1 MEKITELLEI
11 QYPIFQGA
19 MARIARYPLVSA
31 VSEAGGLG
39 IIAAGGLSGEE
50 LREQIRE
57 TKKRTKNPFAVNLML
72 QMENISEQVDV
83 LIAEDI
89 KIVTT
94 GAGTPKPYMERL
106 KQAGIKV
113 FPVIPSVK
121 IAQKM
126 EQLGV
131 DGVIAEGMEA
141 GGHIG
146 ETTTMTLIPQVAQ
159 AVNIPVIAAGG
170 IGDGHG
176 MAAAFAL
183 GACGVQMGTAFL
195 TTTECPVHEN
205 YKQAI
210 LQANDTATVVIHKE
224 KVGAIRGLRNELLEG
239 YSKNESGEVFSLAA
253 LQRAAD
259 DGDVQQ
265 GNVMS
270 GQIAGMLTQV
280 RPAKELIEAV
290 YAEAEA
296 VSQKIVLGKD
306 F

>member
-1 MEKITELLEI
+1 MKKITELLGI

-19 MARIARYPLVSA
+19 MAHIARYPLVSA

-57 TKKRTKNPFAVNLML
+57 TKKRTKKPFAVNLML

-83 LIAEDI
+83 LIAEGV

-94 GAGTPKPYMERL
+94 GAGTPKPYMDKL
-106 KQAGIKV
+106 KQANIKV

-121 IAQKM
+121 LAKKM

-146 ETTTMTLIPQVAQ
+146 ETTTMALIPQVAQ
-159 AVNIPVIAAGG
+159 AVEIPVIAAGG
-170 IGDGHG
+170 IGDGRG
-176 MAAAFAL
+176 MSAAFAL
-183 GACGVQMGTAFL
+183 GASGVQMGTVFL
-195 TTTECPVHEN
+195 SVEECPIHEN
-205 YKQAI
+205 YQQAI
-210 LQANDTATVVIHKE
+210 LQADDTATTVIRKA
-224 KVGAIRGLRNELLEG
+224 KGGAIRGL
-239 YSKNESGEVFSLAA
+239 KNQLTEEDTSEAFSLAA

-259 DGDVQQ
+259 DGDTQQ
-265 GNVMS
+265 GIVMS
-270 GQIAGMLTQV
+270 GQIAGMLKEVKT
-280 RPAKELIEAV
+280 AKALIEDV
-290 YAEAEA
+290 WAESEA
-296 VSQKIVLGKD
+296 VSKRLAD
-306 F
+306 YY

>member
-19 MARIARYPLVSA
+19 MAHIARYPLVSA

-195 TTTECPVHEN
+195 TTTECPIHEN

-224 KVGAIRGLRNELLEG
+224 KGGAIRGLRNELLEG

-265 GNVMS
+265 GSVLS

-280 RPAKELIEAV
+280 RPVKELIEAV

-296 VSQKIVLGKD
+296 VSQKIVLR
-306 F
+306 

>member
-1 MEKITELLEI
+1 MKKITELLGI

-19 MARIARYPLVSA
+19 MAHIARYPLVSA

-57 TKKRTKNPFAVNLML
+57 TKKRTKKPFAVNLML

-83 LIAEDI
+83 LIAEEV

-94 GAGTPKPYMERL
+94 GAGTPKPYMDKL
-106 KQAGIKV
+106 KQANIKV

-121 IAQKM
+121 LAKKM

-146 ETTTMTLIPQVAQ
+146 ETTTMALIPQVAQ
-159 AVNIPVIAAGG
+159 AVELPVIAAGG
-170 IGDGHG
+170 IGDGRG
-176 MAAAFAL
+176 MSAAFAL
-183 GACGVQMGTAFL
+183 GASGVQMGTVFL
-195 TTTECPVHEN
+195 SVEECPIHEN
-205 YKQAI
+205 YQQAI
-210 LQANDTATVVIHKE
+210 LQADDTATTVIRKA
-224 KVGAIRGLRNELLEG
+224 KGGAIRGL
-239 YSKNESGEVFSLAA
+239 KNQLTEEDTSEAFSLAA

-259 DGDVQQ
+259 DGDIQQ
-265 GNVMS
+265 GIVMT
-270 GQIAGMLTQV
+270 GQIAGMLKEVKT
-280 RPAKELIEAV
+280 AKALIEDIW
-290 YAEAEA
+290 AESEA
-296 VSQKIVLGKD
+296 VSKRQAD
-306 F
+306 YY